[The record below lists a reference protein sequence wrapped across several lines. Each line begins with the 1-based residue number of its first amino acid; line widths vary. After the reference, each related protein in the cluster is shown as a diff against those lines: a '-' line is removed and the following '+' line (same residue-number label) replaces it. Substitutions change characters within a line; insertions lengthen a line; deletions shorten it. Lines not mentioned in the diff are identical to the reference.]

1 MVQIN
6 ISLSKSHEAK
16 VKAAKKKGNP
26 VVIRVSHQQ
35 LVNGGPHKIDL
46 SPEQFKKVSSAIR
59 SKNKRGVQLTLSNQ
73 QIGGLFPL
81 LALAMPAII
90 AGSKAAAL
98 GAAGAAGAAT
108 VDAIVGKG
116 HCMEGDGMRPLGS
129 GMRPLG
135 SGMRPLGSGIVP
147 LGAKRGRGVG
157 KKKTSRKKK

>member
-35 LVNGGPHKIDL
+35 LVNGGNHKLDL

-59 SKNKRGVQLTLSNQ
+59 SKNKRGVQLTLSSQ
-73 QIGGLFPL
+73 QVGGLFPL
-81 LALAMPAII
+81 LALALPGII
-90 AGSKAAAL
+90 AAGKAAAGAAAL
-98 GAAGAAGAAT
+98 GAAGAAGAAAT
-108 VDAIVGKG
+108 DAILGKG
-116 HCMEGDGMRPLGS
+116 HCGS

-135 SGMRPLGSGIVP
+135 SGMRPLGSGLVP
-147 LGAKRGRGVG
+147 LGSKRGRGVG
-157 KKKTSRKKK
+157 KKKTTRKKK

>member
-16 VKAAKKKGNP
+16 VKAAKKKGIP
-26 VVIRVSHQQ
+26 VILRVSHQQ

-46 SPEQFKKVSSAIR
+46 SQEQFKKVSSAIR

-73 QIGGLFPL
+73 QVGGLFPL

-98 GAAGAAGAAT
+98 GAAGAAGAAA
-108 VDAIVGKG
+108 VDAIAGK
-116 HCMEGDGMRPLGS
+116 GMRPLGS

-135 SGMRPLGSGIVP
+135 SGLVPLGS
-147 LGAKRGRGVG
+147 KRGRGVG
-157 KKKTSRKKK
+157 KKKTTRKKK